1 MNIIKVDLSS
11 AVVERDSGAEAEKQH
26 LLDMASEI
34 TQVTNAAEQ
43 AVAVLR
49 GRGIKSWLNAV
60 EAARKAVKAPVR
72 RVEARIDEIAETHSA
87 ELVAEMERLNFL
99 VRVFQEKE
107 RKRVEEENRLREE
120 EVRRAEAAKREA
132 DSKAAAA
139 VEAVTEKEAGLTEAE
154 QAIMAQEEAKAAQE
168 NFEVAVRTPIAEA
181 TRATGMTVRT
191 DVVRFEVTD
200 AKALY
205 AVHPEW
211 FELVPKR
218 RIIGDSITK
227 DTKLAGLKVWT
238 ETVTGFR
245 G

>member
-11 AVVERDSGAEAEKQH
+11 AIVERDSGAEAEKKH

-43 AVAVLR
+43 SVAVLR

-72 RVEARIDEIAETHSA
+72 ILEKRIDEIAETHCVD
-87 ELVAEMERLNFL
+87 LVIEMNRINSL
-99 VRVFQEKE
+99 VLGFQEQE
-107 RKRVEEENRLREE
+107 RKRVEEENRKREE
-120 EVRRAEAAKREA
+120 EVRRAQRAKQEA

-139 VEAVTEKEAGLTEAE
+139 VDAVTEKEAGLTEAE

-168 NFEVAVRTPIAEA
+168 NFEVAVRAPLAEA

-205 AVHPEW
+205 ALHPEW

-227 DTKLAGLKVWT
+227 DTRLEGLKVWT